1 MKLFAKYILA
11 SVLALGAVA
20 PVVAQDNGS
29 SSSSVVRRRGDG
41 DRSRRGQE
49 QTQPGVTTRMQ
60 QRLAGE
66 SNVSDAD
73 RQWMRVIYRD
83 LEVKNPKNASLYFPE
98 DVVDGQENL
107 FRIIMRLLANGQIP
121 AYEYLDGK
129 EIFTDQYRLKVG
141 DMLDRFHVLY
151 SPAKGS
157 TEKSPKYTIEEAD
170 VPANEVLSYYM
181 VERWEFDSRT
191 NKTQRVVEAICP
203 VLHRTDDFGG
213 EAVRY
218 PMFWVKMTDL
228 RPHLAQQYI
237 FIDDDNNLPKYTY
250 ADFFNMAMYDGDIYK
265 TRNLTNK
272 SMMQLFPDPD
282 DRKRAQDSI
291 QERLDNFDKKLWVP
305 SREEVIAAREAREAA
320 EEAAEAAKAEADA
333 IPSRDGDTGD
343 EVAADDADTKKSVRS
358 SRSRRSSAAK
368 KDSSKKETSK
378 KETKKKQPKASKPK
392 ASKSSSSSA
401 VRSVR
406 RRK

>member
-1 MKLFAKYILA
+1 MKLVAKYILA

-20 PVVAQDNGS
+20 PAVAQDNGS
-29 SSSSVVRRRGDG
+29 SSSTVMRRRGNT
-41 DRSRRGQE
+41 DRARRGQQE
-49 QTQPGVTTRMQ
+49 QSQPGVTPRMQ

-107 FRIIMRLLANGQIP
+107 FRIIMRLLAEGRIP

-141 DMLDRFHVLY
+141 DMLDRFHVMY
-151 SPAKGS
+151 TPAKGS
-157 TEKSPKYTIEEAD
+157 TEKAPKYTIEEAD
-170 VPANEVLSYYM
+170 VPSNEVLSYYM
-181 VERWEFDSRT
+181 LERWEFDSRT
-191 NKTQRVVEAICP
+191 NKTRRVAEAICP

-228 RPHLAQQYI
+228 RPYLAQQYI

-320 EEAAEAAKAEADA
+320 EEAAEAAKAEAEA
-333 IPSRDGDTGD
+333 IPSRDSDSGEG
-343 EVAADDADTKKSVRS
+343 VAEAAAETKKLVRS

-368 KDSSKKETSK
+368 KENAK

-392 ASKSSSSSA
+392 AAKSSSSSA

>member
-1 MKLFAKYILA
+1 MKLVAKYILA

-20 PVVAQDNGS
+20 PAVAQDNGS
-29 SSSSVVRRRGDG
+29 SSSTVMRRRGNT
-41 DRSRRGQE
+41 DRARRGQQE
-49 QTQPGVTTRMQ
+49 QSQPGVTPRMQ

-73 RQWMRVIYRD
+73 RQWMRVIYRQLD
-83 LEVKNPKNASLYFPE
+83 LNKDKNAPLYYPDE
-98 DVVDGQENL
+98 PIDGQENL
-107 FRIIMRLLANGQIP
+107 FRIIMRLLANNQVS
-121 AYEYLDGK
+121 AYEYLDGR
-129 EIFTDQYRLKVG
+129 EVFSDQYKIKVR
-141 DMLDRFHVLY
+141 DMLDRFHILY
-151 SPAKGS
+151 TDAKGS
-157 TEKSPKYTIEEAD
+157 TERNPRFTFEESD
-170 VPANEVLSYYM
+170 VPANEVKSYYIL
-181 VERWEFDSRT
+181 EKWEFDSRS
-191 NKTQRVVEAICP
+191 NKTQRRVEAICP

-228 RPHLAQQYI
+228 RPYLAQQYI

-320 EEAAEAAKAEADA
+320 EEAAEAAKAEAEA
-333 IPSRDGDTGD
+333 IPSRDGDSG
-343 EVAADDADTKKSVRS
+343 EGVAESAAETKKSVRS

-368 KDSSKKETSK
+368 KENAK

-392 ASKSSSSSA
+392 AAKSSSSSA